1 MASGQA
7 HFLSLPTPFSP
18 RFIFL
23 PPPSPQKN
31 EPARKLVFLQS
42 SVQGVPV
49 PLSFQSG
56 TTNIYN
62 HVQVYLVAFGEGAAC
77 FLGGSKV

>member
-7 HFLSLPTPFSP
+7 HFLSLPKPFFPALFS
-18 RFIFL
+18 FL
-23 PPPSPQKN
+23 PLPPKN
-31 EPARKLVFLQS
+31 ELARRLVFLQS

-56 TTNIYN
+56 TTNIFN
-62 HVQVYLVAFGEGAAC
+62 HVQVYLVVFGEGAAW